1 MIAADK
7 RKAIFLLHQEGMQVR
22 EIARRLKLSRNTV
35 RTIITQ
41 AGAMPPGER
50 AGKQQVDVELLRRLY
65 QACDG
70 WVVRM
75 HEKLVEEHGLKIT
88 YPTLTRMLRDLAIS
102 HPREERCDR
111 VPDQPGAEMQHD
123 TSPYEIELLGR
134 RTKVVASLLYLRYS
148 KRRYLKFYRTF
159 QRFRM
164 KCFFHEALTFWGYAA
179 RRCIIDNTNLARL
192 RGTGKAAVMVPE
204 MAVFGAHY
212 GFEFVCHEVLHSDRK
227 GGEERSFWTTETNF
241 LPGRSFQSLEDL
253 NAQALEWSTVRMEHR
268 AQTKARIVPAKAFEH
283 EIGYLTALPAHLP
296 APYRVHE
303 RDTDQYG
310 YIAFDGNY
318 YWVPGTQRDQVKVLE
333 YGDRLKLYRAREG
346 VAEYPIALDGIKNAQ
361 FRPEGL
367 PPPRHHA
374 HNRRDR
380 TQAEEKH
387 LRSVGAAVGA
397 YLDFVLPQ
405 KGIQRHQLVRKLL
418 GLSRR
423 MTPELFGRSIERA
436 HKYQIT
442 DVATVE
448 RIAVLFLHQ
457 GLGEL
462 PRPEI
467 DEAFRERAAY
477 QEGSLTDPPDWSLYE
492 DHE

>member
-35 RTIITQ
+35 RTIIAQ
-41 AGAMPPGER
+41 AGAMPPGVR
-50 AGKQQVDVELLRRLY
+50 ADKQQLDVELLQRVYRE
-65 QACDG
+65 CDG
-70 WVVRM
+70 WVARM
-75 HEKLVEEHGLKIT
+75 HEKLVEEHGLKLT
-88 YPTLTRMLRDLAIS
+88 YPTLTRMLRGLGIS
-102 HPREERCDR
+102 RPREERCER
-111 VPDQPGAEMQHD
+111 VPDKPGAEMQHD
-123 TSPYEIELLGR
+123 TSPYHVALLGR

-204 MAVFGAHY
+204 MAAFGAHY

-227 GGEERSFWTTETNF
+227 AGEERSFWTTETNF
-241 LPGRSFQSLEDL
+241 LPGRSFESLEDL

-268 AQTKARIVPAKAFEH
+268 PQTKARIVPAKAFEH
-283 EIGYLTALPAHLP
+283 ELGFLTALPAHLP

-318 YWVPGTQRDQVKVLE
+318 YWVPGTQRDQVRVLE
-333 YGDRLKLYRAREG
+333 YGDRLQLHRARAC
-346 VAEYPIALDGIKNAQ
+346 VAEYPIALDGVKNAQ
-361 FRPEGL
+361 FRPAGL
-367 PPPRHHA
+367 PPPRHDA

-387 LRSVGAAVGA
+387 LRGMGAAVGA

-405 KGIQRHQLVRKLL
+405 KGIQRHQLLRKLL

-423 MTPELFGRSIERA
+423 MTPELFGRSLERA
-436 HKYQIT
+436 HQYRIT
-442 DVATVE
+442 EVATVE
-448 RIAVLFLHQ
+448 RIAGLFLHE

-462 PRPEI
+462 PQPEV

-477 QEGSLTDPPDWSLYE
+477 QEGALTDPPDWSLYQ

>member
-1 MIAADK
+1 MIDPEK
-7 RKAIFLLHQEGMQVR
+7 RKAIFLLHQEGMSVR
-22 EIARRLKLSRNTV
+22 EIARRLHVSRQAVTA
-35 RTIITQ
+35 IIAQ
-41 AGAMPPGER
+41 KGQMPESLR
-50 AGKQQVDVELLRRLY
+50 ATKNKIDPELLRRLY
-65 QACDG
+65 AQCEG
-70 WVVRM
+70 WVQRM
-75 HEKLVEEHGLKIT
+75 HEKLAEEHHIQVK
-88 YPTLTRMLRDLAIS
+88 YSTLTRMLRNLGIS
-102 HPREERCDR
+102 TSPETRCSR
-111 VPDQPGAEMQHD
+111 VPDEPGAEMQHD
-123 TSPYEIELLGR
+123 TTTYQVKLGDQTVR
-134 RTKVVASLLYLRYS
+134 LVATILYLRYS

-159 QRFRM
+159 NRFRM
-164 KCFFHEALTFWGYAA
+164 KCFFHEALVFWGYAA

-192 RGTGKAAVMVPE
+192 RGTGAAAVMVPE

-212 GFEFVCHEVLHSDRK
+212 GFEFVCHELQHADRK
-227 GGEERSFWTTETNF
+227 AGEERSFWTTETNF

-268 AQTKARIVPAKAFEH
+268 PQTKARIVPAKAFEY

-296 APYRVHE
+296 APYRAHE

-333 YGDRLKLYRAREG
+333 YGDRLKLYRARAG

-387 LRSVGAAVGA
+387 LRRVGAAVGA

-405 KGIQRHQLVRKLL
+405 KGIQRHQLVRQLL

-423 MTPELFGRSIERA
+423 MTPELFGRSIARA
-436 HKYQIT
+436 HKYRIT

-462 PRPEI
+462 PRPEV

-477 QEGSLTDPPDWSLYE
+477 QEGSLTDPPDWSLYQ